1 MNEPKSEAV
10 VKKKKKKCQNYLDG
24 SCNFLAEKKEKEKTD
39 EAEAEAEEEVARRW
53 WTNIDMKTTE
63 RAERTAKAG
72 TAADVFSAVV
82 EIDVRLFTEDT
93 LTETQF
99 SSVLSFS

>member
-1 MNEPKSEAV
+1 MV
-10 VKKKKKKCQNYLDG
+10 VAT
-24 SCNFLAEKKEKEKTD
+24 SWAEEKEKEKTEKTD
-39 EAEAEAEEEVARRW
+39 EAGEEVARRW

-72 TAADVFSAVV
+72 TAADVFAVV
-82 EIDVRLFTEDT
+82 EIDVRLSTEDT
-93 LTETQF
+93 LTEQF